1 MSSDLSMTLQGTN
14 VIQAHDLGK
23 CYKIYDNPKA
33 RLKQALWRRN
43 KQYYREFWA
52 LRDVSFEVKR
62 GESLGIIGR
71 NGSGKSTLLQLI
83 CGTLT
88 PTEGKLNTQGRI
100 AALLELGS
108 GFNPEFTGL
117 ENVYLNAS
125 LLGLKKEETDAKL
138 EGILAFADIG
148 DFINQPVKSYSSGMT
163 VRLAFAV
170 IAHVN
175 PDILVVDEALAVGD
189 AIFVQRCMRF
199 IRRMR
204 EERCLLFVSHD
215 AEAVKSL
222 CSHALWLSKGRTQS
236 YGRCKEV
243 TLNYL
248 RYCQATSYGEGLIIS
263 TTGSLPQEE
272 SPNPTESPQSNK
284 LPELHGAEE
293 RGVIFT
299 FTDNLRDSHGWKTG
313 YAELMEIIIRPIN
326 GNKANSPLRGGE
338 EVEIYILAK
347 AIKSLKNPVLGFIVK
362 DSLGQCIFGEHTL
375 AARDI
380 GPSQR
385 CEPGCLI
392 AGTFVLWF
400 PMLPTGTYALTAAI
414 ADGDETSNTQ
424 HHWAE
429 DAAII
434 SVSASKIRYGLAGA
448 FISDIS
454 LSLTNP
460 HKDCA
465 GDSGLTGSDT
475 TKQ

>member
-88 PTEGKLNTQGRI
+88 PTEGRLNTQGRI

-215 AEAVKSL
+215 VEAVKSL

-248 RYCQATSYGEGLIIS
+248 RYCQATSYGEEVSVIS
-263 TTGSLPQEE
+263 LGKKSEGKETSTAQPAAASNLPA
-272 SPNPTESPQSNK
+272 N
-284 LPELHGAEE
+284 LGARSFDYEVVATSE
-293 RGVIFT
+293 
-299 FTDNLRDSHGWKTG
+299 DNLANGHGWKTG
-313 YAELMEIIIRPIN
+313 DAELLQVCVSPIIPQEN
-326 GNKANSPLRGGE
+326 NTLLRGGE
-338 EVEIYILAK
+338 EVEIKIRARANKLLEK
-347 AIKSLKNPVLGFIVK
+347 PIIGFLVR
-362 DSLGQCIFGEHTL
+362 DRLGQALFGEHTL
-375 AARDI
+375 IAKDTQK
-380 GPSQR
+380 PSR
-385 CEPGCLI
+385 AEPGNELTAI
-392 AGTFVLWF
+392 FRLWF
-400 PMLPTGTYALTAAI
+400 PMLPSGTYTMLASV
-414 ADGDETSNTQ
+414 ADGDLTTNVQ
-424 HHWAE
+424 HHWIE
-429 DAAII
+429 DATII
-434 SVSASKIRYGLAGA
+434 TVTASKVRHGLAGA
-448 FISDIS
+448 FITNIS
-454 LSLTNP
+454 LLVSEA
-460 HKDCA
+460 KA
-465 GDSGLTGSDT
+465 
-475 TKQ
+475 